1 MIMREIKPA
10 PALRRCLG
18 LRETITITTGTVIGV
33 GLFTVGANVVGLLGQ
48 TVIFA
53 TIAALLIS
61 LYPSLLYAEMSAAL
75 PYSGGT
81 YQYASI
87 GLGRPFGMLS
97 GWCFIIS
104 MVSVAS
110 GEALAFSF
118 YLRTLLE
125 AIGIHIPAGDTVIA
139 CLAVAGF
146 LLLAISGVEMTGR
159 MQNGF
164 LFFFWG
170 VTVVWIVSVL
180 PKMHFQEPLSPVAPG
195 ALTLSEFLPCVALI
209 WWCFAGFETCCA
221 MGEEIRHPQ
230 INLPRALFLA
240 PFLVFAVTGLFQWA
254 LVCIVPPASLSTLVD
269 AAAPYAEGM
278 KLAGIVGFPLI
289 LLCLGIAFGGDFS
302 TLNASVSAPARY
314 LYSMAKD
321 GALPPFLA
329 KLHPRFQTPV
339 PAILLLGGL
348 MLLLI
353 ATGSLSLIASLSL
366 FATLL
371 YYIIGMAA
379 ACGLRLKQPGLA
391 RPYRAPF
398 LWIGAP
404 VSILIYLLLMTQLD
418 RVAVTA
424 GCLWC
429 LLGLL
434 IFAVCRRKYPG
445 IGSEPASVPRQDPP
459 TAEEK
464 RRMDREYHIWCAVV
478 VAAALL
484 VLCLHLFLLF

>member
-1 MIMREIKPA
+1 MLESKPA
-10 PALRRCLG
+10 PCLKRCLG
-18 LRETITITTGTVIGV
+18 LRESITITTGTVIGV
-33 GLFTVGANVVGLLGQ
+33 GLFTVGANVVGLLGN

-53 TIAALLIS
+53 TLAALLIS
-61 LYPSLLYAEMSAAL
+61 IYPALLYAEMGAAL
-75 PYSGGT
+75 PFSGGT
-81 YQYASI
+81 YQYASL

-118 YLRTLLE
+118 YIRTLLE
-125 AIGIHIPAGDTVIA
+125 ALGVPLPVDDRWIA
-139 CLAVAGF
+139 CAAVAGF
-146 LLLAISGVEMTGR
+146 LLLAVRGVEMTGR

-170 VTVVWIVSVL
+170 VAVVWILSMLPAMHFGGAVSV
-180 PKMHFQEPLSPVAPG
+180 PNPDSLS
-195 ALTLSEFLPCVALI
+195 LTGFLPCVAMI

-240 PFLVFAVTGLFQWA
+240 PFLVFAVNGLFQWA
-254 LVCIVPPASLSTLVD
+254 LVCIVPAGSLASLAD

-278 KLAGIVGFPLI
+278 KLAGAVGFPLI

-321 GALPPFLA
+321 GVLPGCLS
-329 KLHPRFQTPV
+329 KLHSRFKTPV
-339 PAILLLGGL
+339 LAILLLGVL
-348 MLLLI
+348 MMILI
-353 ATGSLSLIASLSL
+353 TTDSLSVIASLSL

-371 YYIIGMAA
+371 YYVIGMLA
-379 ACGLRLKQPGLA
+379 ACGLRRKRPDLK
-391 RPYRAPF
+391 RPYRAPL

-404 VSILIYLLLMTQLD
+404 ISILIYLLLMAQLD
-418 RVAVTA
+418 RTAVIA
-424 GCLWC
+424 GILWC
-429 LLGLL
+429 LLGLAL
-434 IFAVCRRKYPG
+434 FGICRRKYRLK
-445 IGSEPASVPRQDPP
+445 SREPSLPPSPEPP
-459 TAEEK
+459 TPEE
-464 RRMDREYHIWCAVV
+464 RRKLDREYRIWLVIVA
-478 VAAALL
+478 AAALL
-484 VLCLHLFLLF
+484 VLGLHLFSLF